1 MVKGKW
7 VLLTEGGRIKL
18 NIAFILQSINLCMN
32 DLYTD
37 YEENDYKEILKAVQD
52 KLIRLYKSKDDKNA
66 LNNIKKRNNGM
77 YK

>member
-1 MVKGKW
+1 
-7 VLLTEGGRIKL
+7 
-18 NIAFILQSINLCMN
+18 MN